1 MAVFNL
7 YMGGNKGTYA
17 AATAYVPGDQVSFGT
32 PFGTYQN
39 ILASTGVSPT
49 AGGSNAN
56 WICIAAPGATGAA
69 GAPGTNGTNGS
80 AGVGYDGVTSTT
92 ATLIG
97 TGNKTLTINKQGAF
111 VVGQRVQLTN
121 SAANYMRGVITAISA
136 TSVTV
141 AVDVVGGSGTLAA
154 WTMSVAGGDITSIT
168 ADPSAGTMSITTA

>member
-32 PFGTYQN
+32 PLGTYQN
-39 ILASTGVSPT
+39 ILASTGISPT
-49 AGGSNAN
+49 AGGNNAN
-56 WICIAAPGATGAA
+56 WICIAAPGAT
-69 GAPGTNGTNGS
+69 GTNGTNGS

-121 SAANYMRGVITAISA
+121 SAANYMRGVITAISV

-141 AVDVVGGSGTLAA
+141 AVDVVGGSGTPAA
-154 WTMSVAGGDITSIT
+154 WTMSVAGGDITSII
-168 ADPSAGTMSITTA
+168 ANPSAGTMSITTA